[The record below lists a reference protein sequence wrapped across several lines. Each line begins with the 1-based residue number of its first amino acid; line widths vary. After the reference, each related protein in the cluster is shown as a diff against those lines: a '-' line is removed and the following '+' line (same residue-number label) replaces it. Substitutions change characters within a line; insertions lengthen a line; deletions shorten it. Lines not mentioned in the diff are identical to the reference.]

1 MRSDKLLSQE
11 NAMLLV
17 VDLQD
22 AFLNHIKNINDVI
35 ERSCLMIKAAQL
47 LEIPIVVTE
56 QYPQGLGRT
65 AETIQNVLGET
76 TYYDKLAFGCLAD
89 DTINSVVTKNQR
101 QQIIVI
107 GIETHVCISQ
117 TVHDLLAHNLLPFIA
132 TDAVSSRHK
141 IDHKTALRRMQ
152 HAGATITTTEAALF
166 EMMASSKHNVFRD
179 ISKLVK

>member
-1 MRSDKLLSQE
+1 MRSEKLLSQE

-35 ERSCLMIKAAQL
+35 ERSCVMIKAAKL

-56 QYPQGLGRT
+56 QYPKGLGRT
-65 AETIQNVLGET
+65 AQPVQDILGEI
-76 TYYDKLAFGCLAD
+76 TYYDKVAFGCMAD
-89 DTINSVVTKNQR
+89 DNINSVITQIQR
-101 QQIIVI
+101 PQIIVI

-117 TVHDLLAHNLLPFIA
+117 TVHDLLAHNLQPFIA
-132 TDAVSSRHK
+132 ADAVSSRRK
-141 IDHKTALRRMQ
+141 IDHKTALQRMQ

-166 EMMASSKHNVFRD
+166 EMMTYSKHNAFRE